1 MYKFKMSQKNDSDQK
16 SNYSKAAYAWLMH
29 VTSYYKRI
37 SDIGINID
45 ELMALNTVAAHW
57 LYKIN
62 TSNTKSLDELIEM
75 SSDEI
80 KKYFKG
86 SKLSIL
92 SIANILSQPKE
103 SIRRRVQKLI
113 DYQLLA
119 KDESKGIILG
129 ENYTKIMGGFGEVT
143 SKELAKLVT
152 SLNDVKFV
160 EEVSRINLDEKR
172 K

>member
-1 MYKFKMSQKNDSDQK
+1 MSPKNDSDQK

-143 SKELAKLVT
+143 SIELAKLVT

>member
-1 MYKFKMSQKNDSDQK
+1 MSPKNDSDQK

>member
-1 MYKFKMSQKNDSDQK
+1 MDTKKDSDQK

-92 SIANILSQPKE
+92 SIANILNQPKE

-113 DYQLLA
+113 DFQLLA

-129 ENYTKIMGGFGEVT
+129 ENYTKIMGAFGEVT
-143 SKELAKLVT
+143 TKELARLV
-152 SLNDVKFV
+152 SNLNEVKFV
-160 EEVSRINLDEKR
+160 EEVSVVNVIKKLK
-172 K
+172 

>member
-1 MYKFKMSQKNDSDQK
+1 MSPKNDSDQK

-29 VTSYYKRI
+29 VTSYYKRV

-152 SLNDVKFV
+152 SLNL
-160 EEVSRINLDEKR
+160 SLIHI
-172 K
+172 

>member
-1 MYKFKMSQKNDSDQK
+1 MSPKNDSDQK

-29 VTSYYKRI
+29 VTSYYKRV

-62 TSNTKSLDELIEM
+62 TSDTKSLDELIEM

-152 SLNDVKFV
+152 SLNNVKFV
-160 EEVSRINLDEKR
+160 EEVSRINLNEKR

>member
-1 MYKFKMSQKNDSDQK
+1 MNTKKDSDQK

-62 TSNTKSLDELIEM
+62 TSDTKSLDELIEM

-119 KDESKGIILG
+119 KDENNGIILG

-143 SKELAKLVT
+143 SKELARLV
-152 SLNDVKFV
+152 SNLNQVKFV
-160 EEVSRINLDEKR
+160 EEVSGLNEIKKLK
-172 K
+172 

>member
-1 MYKFKMSQKNDSDQK
+1 
-16 SNYSKAAYAWLMH
+16 
-29 VTSYYKRI
+29 
-37 SDIGINID
+37 
-45 ELMALNTVAAHW
+45 
-57 LYKIN
+57 
-62 TSNTKSLDELIEM
+62 M

-113 DYQLLA
+113 DFQLLA
-119 KDESKGIILG
+119 KDESSGIILG

-143 SKELAKLVT
+143 TKELARLV
-152 SLNDVKFV
+152 SNLNEVKFV
-160 EEVSRINLDEKR
+160 EEVSTVNLIK
-172 K
+172 KLK

>member
-1 MYKFKMSQKNDSDQK
+1 MSPKNDSDQK

-29 VTSYYKRI
+29 VTSYYKRV
-37 SDIGINID
+37 SDIGINIA

>member
-1 MYKFKMSQKNDSDQK
+1 MSPKNDSDQK

-29 VTSYYKRI
+29 VTSYYKRV

-62 TSNTKSLDELIEM
+62 TSDTKSLDELIEM

>member
-1 MYKFKMSQKNDSDQK
+1 MNTKKDSDQK

-62 TSNTKSLDELIEM
+62 TSDTKSLDELIEM

-143 SKELAKLVT
+143 SKELARLV
-152 SLNDVKFV
+152 SNLNQVKFV
-160 EEVSRINLDEKR
+160 EEVSGLNEIKKLK
-172 K
+172 

>member
-1 MYKFKMSQKNDSDQK
+1 MSPKNDSDQK

-29 VTSYYKRI
+29 VTSYYKRV

-113 DYQLLA
+113 DFQLLA

>member
-1 MYKFKMSQKNDSDQK
+1 MNTKKDSDQK

-143 SKELAKLVT
+143 SKELARLV
-152 SLNDVKFV
+152 SNLNQVRFV
-160 EEVSRINLDEKR
+160 EEVSGLNEIKKLK
-172 K
+172 

>member
-1 MYKFKMSQKNDSDQK
+1 MSPKNDSDQK

-29 VTSYYKRI
+29 VTSYYKRV

-160 EEVSRINLDEKR
+160 EEVSRINLDEKQ

>member
-1 MYKFKMSQKNDSDQK
+1 MSTKKDSDQK

-62 TSNTKSLDELIEM
+62 TSDTKSLDELIEM

-103 SIRRRVQKLI
+103 SIRRRVQK
-113 DYQLLA
+113 
-119 KDESKGIILG
+119 SVS
-129 ENYTKIMGGFGEVT
+129 YTHLTLPTTPYV
-143 SKELAKLVT
+143 
-152 SLNDVKFV
+152 
-160 EEVSRINLDEKR
+160 
-172 K
+172 

>member
-1 MYKFKMSQKNDSDQK
+1 MNTKKDSDQK

-119 KDESKGIILG
+119 KDENNGIILG

-143 SKELAKLVT
+143 SKELARLV
-152 SLNDVKFV
+152 SNLNQVKFV
-160 EEVSRINLDEKR
+160 EEVSGLNEIKKLK
-172 K
+172 

>member
-1 MYKFKMSQKNDSDQK
+1 MNTKKDSDQK

>member
-1 MYKFKMSQKNDSDQK
+1 MNTKKDSDQK

-62 TSNTKSLDELIEM
+62 TSDTKSLDELIEM

-119 KDESKGIILG
+119 KDESNGIILG

-143 SKELAKLVT
+143 SKELARLV
-152 SLNDVKFV
+152 SNLNQVKFV
-160 EEVSRINLDEKR
+160 EEVLGLNEIKKLK
-172 K
+172 

>member
-1 MYKFKMSQKNDSDQK
+1 MSPKNDSDQK

-29 VTSYYKRI
+29 VTSYYKRV

-152 SLNDVKFV
+152 SLNNVKFV
-160 EEVSRINLDEKR
+160 EEVSRINLNEKR

>member
-1 MYKFKMSQKNDSDQK
+1 MNTKKDSDQK

-143 SKELAKLVT
+143 SKELARLV
-152 SLNDVKFV
+152 S
-160 EEVSRINLDEKR
+160 I
-172 K
+172 

>member
-1 MYKFKMSQKNDSDQK
+1 MSPKNDSDQK

-143 SKELAKLVT
+143 SKELARLV
-152 SLNDVKFV
+152 SNLNQVKFV
-160 EEVSRINLDEKR
+160 EEVSGLNEIKKLK
-172 K
+172 

>member
-1 MYKFKMSQKNDSDQK
+1 MNTKKDSDQK

-160 EEVSRINLDEKR
+160 EEVSRINLDEKQ

>member
-1 MYKFKMSQKNDSDQK
+1 MSPKNDSDQK

-29 VTSYYKRI
+29 VTSYYKRV

-152 SLNDVKFV
+152 SLNNVKFV
-160 EEVSRINLDEKR
+160 EEVSGINLNEKR

>member
-1 MYKFKMSQKNDSDQK
+1 MSTHKDSEKK
-16 SNYSKAAYAWLMH
+16 STYSKAAYAWLMT
-29 VTSYYKRI
+29 VTSYYKRV
-37 SDIGINID
+37 SDLGINID
-45 ELMALNTVAAHW
+45 ELMTLNTVAAHW
-57 LYKIN
+57 LYKVN
-62 TSNTKSLDELIEM
+62 ASDTKSLDELIIM

-113 DYQLLA
+113 DFQLLA
-119 KDESKGIILG
+119 RDENNGVILG

-143 SKELAKLVT
+143 TKDLARLV
-152 SLNDVKFV
+152 SNLNDVKFV
-160 EEVSRINLDEKR
+160 EEVSGINLVKELK
-172 K
+172 